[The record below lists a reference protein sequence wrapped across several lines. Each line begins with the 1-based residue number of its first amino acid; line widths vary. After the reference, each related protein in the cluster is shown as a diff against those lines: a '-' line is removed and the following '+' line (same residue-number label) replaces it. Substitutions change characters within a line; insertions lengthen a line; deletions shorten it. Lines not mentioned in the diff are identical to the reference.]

1 MMSLDRAV
9 DRAIDR
15 INLIGDECDVYSIL
29 YQYKAIRELPDEE
42 VDKIYD
48 HVVKVLGFQEGV
60 SVWDWLKISR
70 KLL

>member
-29 YQYKAIRELPDEE
+29 YQYKAIRELPEEE

-48 HVVKVLGFQEGV
+48 YVVKVLGF
-60 SVWDWLKISR
+60 
-70 KLL
+70 

>member
-1 MMSLDRAV
+1 MMSLDRVV

-29 YQYKAIRELPDEE
+29 YQYKAIRELPEEE

-48 HVVKVLGFQEGV
+48 YVVKVLGF
-60 SVWDWLKISR
+60 
-70 KLL
+70 

>member
-1 MMSLDRAV
+1 MMSLDGAI

-42 VDKIYD
+42 VDKIYN
-48 HVVKVLGFQEGV
+48 HVVKVLGF
-60 SVWDWLKISR
+60 
-70 KLL
+70 

>member
-29 YQYKAIRELPDEE
+29 YQYKAIRELPKEE

-48 HVVKVLGFQEGV
+48 YVVKVLGF
-60 SVWDWLKISR
+60 
-70 KLL
+70 

>member
-1 MMSLDRAV
+1 MMSLDKAV

-15 INLIGDECDVYSIL
+15 INLVGDECDVYSIL

-48 HVVKVLGFQEGV
+48 HVVKVLGF
-60 SVWDWLKISR
+60 
-70 KLL
+70 

>member
-9 DRAIDR
+9 DKAIDR

-29 YQYKAIRELPDEE
+29 YQYKAIRELPTEE

-48 HVVKVLGFQEGV
+48 YVVKVLGF
-60 SVWDWLKISR
+60 
-70 KLL
+70 

>member
-1 MMSLDRAV
+1 MMSLDRAI

-48 HVVKVLGFQEGV
+48 YVVKVLGF
-60 SVWDWLKISR
+60 
-70 KLL
+70 

>member
-1 MMSLDRAV
+1 MMSLDRAI

-29 YQYKAIRELPDEE
+29 YQYKVIRELPNEE

-48 HVVKVLGFQEGV
+48 YVVKVLGF
-60 SVWDWLKISR
+60 
-70 KLL
+70 

>member
-15 INLIGDECDVYSIL
+15 INLIGDKCDVYSIL
-29 YQYKAIRELPDEE
+29 YQYKAIRELPEEE

-48 HVVKVLGFQEGV
+48 YVVKVLGF
-60 SVWDWLKISR
+60 
-70 KLL
+70 